1 MDRRVP
7 EDQLSVDAQLIFDRY
22 TVSGAIRMIQALP
35 FRNSRLYELMGGGEL
50 PFVKLGRSRRIPRR
64 AIVELAG
71 RPRGSRPRLITALR
85 DALDE
90 DDTLE
95 RLRRVAIE
103 RMEAGDPAF
112 WKMLLDRVWP
122 AKVELSAETETVVE
136 FRWAERESD

>member
-1 MDRRVP
+1 M
-7 EDQLSVDAQLIFDRY
+7 
-22 TVSGAIRMIQALP
+22 
-35 FRNSRLYELMGGGEL
+35 NSR
-50 PFVKLGRSRRIPRR
+50 PK
-64 AIVELAG
+64 
-71 RPRGSRPRLITALR
+71 LITALR

-122 AKVELSAETETVVE
+122 ARLELTGEDGGPLTFAAL
-136 FRWAERESD
+136 AERARE

>member
-1 MDRRVP
+1 MDDTKQQSAVVLRDTQGRY
-7 EDQLSVDAQLIFDRY
+7 LSG
-22 TVSGAIRMIQALP
+22 TC
-35 FRNSRLYELMGGGEL
+35 GG
-50 PFVKLGRSRRIPRR
+50 P
-64 AIVELAG
+64 G
-71 RPRGSRPRLITALR
+71 RPQNSRPRLITALR

-122 AKVELSAETETVVE
+122 ARVELSAETDHVVE
-136 FRWAERESD
+136 FRWAGRDGE